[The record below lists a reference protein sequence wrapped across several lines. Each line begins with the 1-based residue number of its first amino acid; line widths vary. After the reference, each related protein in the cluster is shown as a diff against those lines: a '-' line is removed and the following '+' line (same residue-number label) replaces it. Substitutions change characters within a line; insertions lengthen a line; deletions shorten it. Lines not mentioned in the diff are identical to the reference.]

1 MAICEN
7 CFNRELCSSISLNKF
22 GVHIIPQDECCNFKD
37 RSRFV
42 ELLCKQG
49 DIVYHYCEELHEIL
63 NYTVYI
69 INVFSENSIIYRADS
84 YDEENEEALSEIEFE
99 SKDIGRTVFLTKEQA
114 EQALKRCE
122 GND

>member
-1 MAICEN
+1 MASCTECVHVEVCKDYIKTVLDDFDDSQMCGDDCE
-7 CFNRELCSSISLNKF
+7 FF
-22 GVHIIPQDECCNFKD
+22 QD

-42 ELLCKQG
+42 ELLCKPG

-69 INVFSENSIIYRADS
+69 INVFRENSIIYRADS

-99 SKDIGRTVFLTKEQA
+99 SKDIGKTVFLTKEQA
-114 EQALKRCE
+114 EQALKE
-122 GND
+122 

>member
-1 MAICEN
+1 M
-7 CFNRELCSSISLNKF
+7 
-22 GVHIIPQDECCNFKD
+22 
-37 RSRFV
+37 
-42 ELLCKQG
+42 ELLCKPG

-99 SKDIGRTVFLTKEQA
+99 SKDIGKTVFLIKEQA
-114 EQALKRCE
+114 EQALRERESK
-122 GND
+122 